1 MLPIPPDY
9 IPLAELFTGW
19 WRGLQS
25 LDKNGAERKIA
36 GQVLPPNRKA
46 LAQLRRV
53 NIEEGTAIPAI
64 DIVTALT
71 IDEFWDL
78 IGRLKASD
86 KLSKEIR
93 TWIDQNDWEP
103 FAIAAATLA
112 RVRLDTNSPHK
123 PGSTAKMLGTPRNPE
138 PGSKT
143 IFYALAEM
151 GSRTPRSL
159 AAAFLKPVGHGANDF
174 GAASKNQLEE
184 LRAKFDSAYGQCWT
198 KNACLDMFGDAGPAN
213 NLAALKALARE
224 AVDAV
229 PV

>member
-143 IFYALAEM
+143 IFDEARFKRLLRSRDDPPDLLAQARRVAAILEREAPI
-151 GSRTPRSL
+151 GDL
-159 AAAFLKPVGHGANDF
+159 AASLVLWNARPDISNPIRRDWAFQYYQRDFTAAAEPDANV
-174 GAASKNQLEE
+174 
-184 LRAKFDSAYGQCWT
+184 
-198 KNACLDMFGDAGPAN
+198 PAPP
-213 NLAALKALARE
+213 A
-224 AVDAV
+224 
-229 PV
+229 